1 MKKNILVLVSIVS
14 LFISCSNFVDV
25 DVEKSAGS
33 KNAVYTVTGRLISG
47 YEDGTSSR
55 SAFPANDV
63 DLSLYTT
70 NIYYKESPTATQRT
84 LCGTTTGSSFELKLP
99 SLGTY
104 YLEAESYKTAN
115 ESRVIEFKTLQ
126 SIEITLDSTSP
137 YKNDVSL
144 FLKVIVGESDATGSI
159 GLYMK
164 YFDPLIVIYYEITEN
179 GISIH
184 NGQLNNY
191 ASVYGKSGVTAEVH
205 NYVFS
210 FYDGIYSNLVYQC
223 TETITVL
230 PGKTTDTWVNNG
242 NAEYFST
249 EIIGGK
255 ETVVMNITQEC
266 LDNFALTNFYVKE
279 SGDDSNNGSYFTPFR
294 TLDKALSK
302 CTVAGV
308 NYSINID
315 GDYTQTNTESN
326 YTVPAGVNV
335 KINGLDTGRTKL
347 KRSSSESSPFITV
360 SNGAVVTINNLGIEG
375 TDTLITYDGTTGIY
389 NEGTLTLNNCT
400 VSKFKSNKYGGIHTK
415 GKLVTKNTEIFRNV
429 ANDAENGIAGGVF
442 VESGIF
448 EFRDGYIHDNF
459 AASEGAG
466 VGVYVNDSTCTFKM
480 SGSAHLTTDNVVYLN
495 NKSFITIDG
504 DLTSDTA
511 AKILPSEYKKGFQI
525 LVAENGADENN
536 YGKFK
541 LNGYSTHDNIY
552 SYTYILNGNIIDY
565 NRTKWK

>member
-14 LFISCSNFVDV
+14 LFISCSNFVEDSTI
-25 DVEKSAGS
+25 DFTDESS
-33 KNAVYTVTGRLISG
+33 TFYTVKGSLVSEDLSG
-47 YEDGTSSR
+47 AVPR
-55 SAFPANDV
+55 SAFPSNNV
-63 DLSLYTT
+63 DLNPYTT
-70 NIYYKESPTATQRT
+70 EIYYKASSTATQRT
-84 LCGTTTGSSFELKLP
+84 LCGTTTDNSFVLKIP
-99 SLGTY
+99 ALGTY
-104 YLEAESYKTAN
+104 YLEAESYLTSDANKTVALKTN
-115 ESRVIEFKTLQ
+115 EPVKLTLT
-126 SIEITLDSTSP
+126 EDAP
-137 YKNDVSL
+137 YKNTVSL

-164 YFDPLIVIYYEITEN
+164 YFDPFIVIHFEITEN
-179 GISIH
+179 GIFIH
-184 NGQLNNY
+184 DGDLYDN
-191 ASVYGKSGVTAEVH
+191 ASVYGKSGVTAGVH

-210 FYDGIYSNLVYQC
+210 FYDGIYGNLVYQC
-223 TETITVL
+223 YESVTVF
-230 PGKTTDTWVNNG
+230 PGKTTDTWVTNG

-249 EIIGGK
+249 EVIGGK

-315 GDYTQTNTESN
+315 GDYTQPDNI
-326 YTVPAGVNV
+326 TVPAGIRLR
-335 KINGLDTGRTKL
+335 INGLDTGKTKL
-347 KRSSSESSPFITV
+347 IRSSSESSPFITV

-415 GKLVTKNTEIFRNV
+415 GKLVTKNTEIFGNV

-442 VESGIF
+442 VESGTF
-448 EFRDGYIHDNF
+448 EFRDGYIHDNS
-459 AASEGAG
+459 AAKEGA
-466 VGVYVNDSTCTFKM
+466 GVYVNDSTCTFKM

-495 NKSFITIDG
+495 NSSFVTIDG

-511 AKILPSEYKKGFQI
+511 AKIKLSSCANANSNNLEVLKP
-525 LVAENGADENN
+525 ENGASVDN

-541 LNGYSTHDNIY
+541 MDKY
-552 SYTYILNGNIIDY
+552 SYNDGPYTYTYTLEGNKIKRSKS
-565 NRTKWK
+565 NRR